1 MMDFIRDVMTY
12 LHYGPELPDDFRVSD
27 GVRKLFVIV
36 IVLGLILF
44 IGGLIGCIA
53 TQSKMFAWIL
63 FGGIGILA
71 IGCGLGDAIERS
83 K

>member
-1 MMDFIRDVMTY
+1 MDFIRDFITY
-12 LHYGPELPDDFRVSD
+12 LHYGSKLPDDFRVSD
-27 GVRKLFVIV
+27 GVRKLFVGVMI
-36 IVLGLILF
+36 LGLILF
-44 IGGLIGCIA
+44 VGGFFGFII
-53 TQSKMFAWIL
+53 TQLKLFAWVI